1 MSRAARVDNGHVP
14 RHGPLRAE
22 VLLSTVAMVLVD
34 SQAADYMLN
43 TTTTRSSMSSA
54 LPLIHGHIDTCQ
66 TQYVG

>member
-1 MSRAARVDNGHVP
+1 MTGMS
-14 RHGPLRAE
+14 HGTDPFAPKCF
-22 VLLSTVAMVLVD
+22 VYTVAMILVD
-34 SQAADYMLN
+34 GQAADYMLN